1 LGFHWKGLKITIDE
15 QAGREA
21 SPAGKSD
28 RNAWQRSTRRKRTE
42 PCKKIES
49 GIDDASLEAKT
60 DIARNRSANL
70 VSVRLFDEGRFAK
83 SYMGGL
89 KRARKGRTIVRCG
102 ATFYPIAR
110 RASNGRRAI
119 QWRSLQKAATDHASR
134 MTAAPYRVFTLRV
147 IFSHVAD
154 FPSYGLARPWWHVR
168 DPTAAAG
175 SIRQH

>member
-1 LGFHWKGLKITIDE
+1 MKITIDE

-21 SPAGKSD
+21 FAAGKSD

-102 ATFYPIAR
+102 ATF
-110 RASNGRRAI
+110 
-119 QWRSLQKAATDHASR
+119 
-134 MTAAPYRVFTLRV
+134 
-147 IFSHVAD
+147 
-154 FPSYGLARPWWHVR
+154 
-168 DPTAAAG
+168 
-175 SIRQH
+175 